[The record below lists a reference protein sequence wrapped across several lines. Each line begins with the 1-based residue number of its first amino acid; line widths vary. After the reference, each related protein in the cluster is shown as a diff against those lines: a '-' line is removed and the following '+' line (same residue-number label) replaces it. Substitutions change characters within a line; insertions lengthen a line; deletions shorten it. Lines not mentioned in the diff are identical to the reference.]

1 MKSALD
7 QFRENQQRARE
18 LVELT
23 SAIDALTTEAIDLG
37 DLLRSALV
45 LSVSA
50 LDHFVHEHVR
60 AGMVEA
66 HRGLKKMTD
75 AHLRFPV
82 SVVAVHEA
90 LGDPAR
96 HDWLANAVRDAHSW
110 LAFQQPEKI
119 ADAIRLI
126 SDVALW
132 EEVGRRMGRTAADVK
147 TELKTIVGRRNK
159 IAHEADMNP
168 TFPGVRWP
176 IDERLTIRALDFV
189 ADVAEA
195 IAAVT

>member
-1 MKSALD
+1 MESALD
-7 QFRENQQRARE
+7 QFRENQRRARE
-18 LVELT
+18 LVGLT
-23 SAIDALTTEAIDLG
+23 RAIDELTTEAIDLR

-50 LDHFVHEHVR
+50 LDYFVHEHVR
-60 AGMVEA
+60 SGMLEV
-66 HRGLKKMTD
+66 HRGLGKMTD

-82 SVVAVHEA
+82 SLAAVHEA

-110 LAFQQPEKI
+110 LAFQQPDKI

-132 EEVGRRMGRTAADVK
+132 EEVGRCMGRTAVEVK
-147 TELKTIVGRRNK
+147 TELKTIVDRRNK
-159 IAHEADMNP
+159 IAHEADMDP
-168 TFPGVRWP
+168 TFPGTRWA
-176 IDERLTIRALDFV
+176 IDEQLTIRALDFV

-195 IAAVT
+195 IASVT